1 MVTEEHTMERQKL
14 LMKAATAG
22 KKFCVMGGNHL
33 TADDIFIAAEMSLR
47 EKEKQRL
54 VALKKKCERLA
65 VIEDKGKLV
74 IETKGTDCDNWLVH
88 ELEGV
93 LAWYGVQKMS
103 SMGKQQKMDKW
114 REIQSRNGQPATIE
128 RWTDELEEQLLAA
141 SNTDIAIGDTAV
153 GRYEQR
159 RMEDF
164 KRAAPKF
171 TDEQWAIM
179 NAERD
184 QHATNQ
190 GLGGDP

>member
-1 MVTEEHTMERQKL
+1 MSQKQEQ
-14 LMKAATAG
+14 TG
-22 KKFCVMGGNHL
+22 KKFTIMGGNHL
-33 TADDIFIAAEMSLR
+33 TSDDIFIAAEMSLR
-47 EKEKQRL
+47 QKEKGRL
-54 VALKKKCERLA
+54 LALKKKCTRAAE
-65 VIEDKGKLV
+65 IENKGKLV
-74 IETKGTDCDNWLVH
+74 IETKGTDCNGWLVH
-88 ELEGV
+88 ELEAV

-103 SMGKQQKMDKW
+103 SMGKQQKIEKW
-114 REIQSRNGQPATIE
+114 REIQSKNGQPATIE
-128 RWTDELEEQLLAA
+128 RWTDELEEQLIAA
-141 SNTDIAIGDTAV
+141 SKTDIEIGDTAV